1 VRVAGGMATDGS
13 TALTRETLPAVQAAI
28 AEAGLDGWLLYDF
41 RGTNPIAAELI
52 GLDGFVSRRV
62 FAFIPRSGV
71 PMAISHAIEQAPWHA
86 WPPEWG
92 KEVYSG
98 WAALET
104 ALGRLVKGKRVAME
118 YSPGDAVPYLDRVPA
133 GVIEM
138 VRAAGAEVVTS
149 GELVTRF
156 YAVWDS
162 AQIASH
168 VWAAE
173 VIAGIA
179 REGMAHA
186 GQRAMEQL
194 PMSEYELQQWVL
206 ERFARA
212 GLVTD
217 HGPHAAIGRNAANP
231 HYEATA
237 DRTSLIARGD
247 VLMLDLWAHEPRG
260 VFADQTW
267 MAVLGEPDVRTVT
280 VWETV
285 RLAREAAVALLRSRI
300 EAGTVVRG
308 GEADDAARAVIV
320 AAGFGP
326 YFTHRTG
333 HSIDARDL
341 HGSGPHL
348 DNLESRDDRVLLP
361 GVAFSIEP
369 GIYLPDEL
377 GVRSE
382 VNAVVTGE
390 RTLLV
395 TPAVAQRD
403 LMVV

>member
-1 VRVAGGMATDGS
+1 VAGGMATDGS
-13 TALTRETLPAVQAAI
+13 PSLTRATLPAIQAAI
-28 AEAGLDGWLLYDF
+28 ADAGLDGWLLYDF
-41 RGTNPIAAELI
+41 RGTNPIAAGLI

-62 FAFIPRSGV
+62 FAFIPRRGV
-71 PMAISHAIEQAPWHA
+71 PTAITHAIEQAPWGA

-92 KEVYSG
+92 KVVYSG
-98 WAALET
+98 WAALEA
-104 ALGRLVKGKRVAME
+104 ALARLIAGKRVAME

-133 GVIEM
+133 GVLDM

-149 GELVTRF
+149 GDLVTRF
-156 YAVWDS
+156 YAVWD
-162 AQIASH
+162 AGQIASH
-168 VWAAE
+168 VRAAE

-179 REGMAHA
+179 RAGIAHA
-186 GQRAMEQL
+186 GERAMEQL
-194 PMSEYELQQWVL
+194 AMTEYELQQWIV
-206 ERFARA
+206 ERFTRA

-217 HGPHAAIGRNAANP
+217 SGPHVAIGANAANP

-247 VLMLDLWAHEPRG
+247 VLMVDLWAHEPRG

-267 MAVLGEPDVRTVT
+267 MAVLGAPDTQTVT

-285 RLAREAAVALLRSRI
+285 RMARDAAIALLRARI
-300 EAGTVVRG
+300 EGGAVVRG

-320 AAGFGP
+320 AAGFGD
-326 YFTHRTG
+326 YFIHRTG

-369 GIYLPDEL
+369 GIYLPGTL

-395 TPAVAQRD
+395 TPGIAQRE

>member
-1 VRVAGGMATDGS
+1 MRVAGGMATDGS
-13 TALTRETLPAVQAAI
+13 AALSADTLPAVQAAI
-28 AEAGLDGWLLYDF
+28 AEAGVDGWLLYDF
-41 RGTNPIAAELI
+41 RGTNPIAAELM
-52 GLDGFVSRRV
+52 GLQGFVSRRV
-62 FAFIPRSGV
+62 FAYIPRRGV
-71 PMAISHAIEQAPWHA
+71 PTAITHAIEQGPWEH
-86 WPPEWG
+86 WPAAWG

-98 WAALET
+98 WVALESMLG
-104 ALGRLVKGKRVAME
+104 ALVRGKRVAME
-118 YSPGDAVPYLDRVPA
+118 YSPGDAVPYLDRIPA
-133 GVIEM
+133 GVIDM

-149 GELVTRF
+149 GELVTKF
-156 YAVWDS
+156 YAVWS
-162 AQIASH
+162 AAQIASH
-168 VWAAE
+168 VRAAD
-173 VIAGIA
+173 VIAAIG
-179 REGMAHA
+179 REAMVHA
-186 GQRAMEQL
+186 GRADS
-194 PMSEYELQQWVL
+194 PAVSEYELQVWIL

-217 HGPHAAIGRNAANP
+217 HGPHVAIGPNASNP

-237 DRTSLIARGD
+237 ERTSIIARGD
-247 VLMLDLWAHEPRG
+247 VVMIDLWAHEPRG

-267 MAVLGEPDVRTVT
+267 MGVLGTPDARTIT
-280 VWETV
+280 VWEAV
-285 RLAREAAVALLRSRI
+285 RNARDAAIVLLRQRI
-300 EAGTVVRG
+300 ETGMVVRG

-348 DNLESRDDRVLLP
+348 DNLETRDDRVLIP

-369 GIYLPDEL
+369 GIYLPGEL

-390 RTLLV
+390 RTMLV
-395 TPAVAQRD
+395 TPQVAQRD
-403 LMVV
+403 LIVV